1 MPDTTDGGLAA
12 GGGDCTPPRRR
23 SPLSGRIRPL
33 TKLFGFVAVRLRRH
47 AAAGRRPL
55 PGARRWARGGG
66 ERAGPADAGGAP
78 PAAGRRRRRPRRV
91 GAEAEPAALP
101 LTRATAIRAFAPFA
115 DEGEAARWLDE
126 ACEAED
132 TVDVLVD
139 EGLALLNRAL
149 HAQAVAAADPT
160 GQASSRPRRPTRSGS
175 ATAAARRSPPA
186 ASRAAREVDVR
197 ASGASRRRRREEELR
212 PQERVAA
219 VLGGRE
225 QLDACE
231 TLLLRARADLDAGR
245 DREAALQLRVGLEAL
260 LVELKGALSDPG
272 HEEDM
277 GTLTERKAEAGS
289 AANAALQGGLSAEQ
303 RAGVEDLLRI
313 CERVLR
319 RRRVLRG

>member
-1 MPDTTDGGLAA
+1 MPLADGRYLARA
-12 GGGDCTPPRRR
+12 DGPEGEE
-23 SPLSGRIRPL
+23 SVL
-33 TKLFGFVAVRLRRH
+33 VLRQV
-47 AAAGRRPL
+47 
-55 PGARRWARGGG
+55 
-66 ERAGPADAGGAP
+66 GAP

-91 GAEAEPAALP
+91 NADDDPATLT
-101 LTRATAIRAFAPFA
+101 LTRATAIRAFAPLP

-149 HAQAVAAADPT
+149 HAQAVAAASPRAKSELAAEAAERILV
-160 GQASSRPRRPTRSGS
+160 GYGSGEEVASSRFRD
-175 ATAAARRSPPA
+175 ART
-186 ASRAAREVDVR
+186 VDVAPR
-197 ASGASRRRRREEELR
+197 ASRRRQREEELR

-260 LVELKGALSDPG
+260 LAELKGALSDPG
-272 HEEDM
+272 HEEDI
-277 GTLTERKAEAGS
+277 GALNERKAEAGE
-289 AANAALQGGLSAEQ
+289 AANAALQGEPSTEQ
-303 RAGVEDLLRI
+303 RAGVEDVLRI